1 MLATEE
7 LYLFKLILAQIKSES
22 ALIFDEV
29 VEEYCELP
37 QILQKFDEW
46 KKKDLSAYK
55 ETYVHLC
62 LPKIA
67 SIFIRSQMIMWTPF
81 EPDFYE
87 DIDQMKW
94 FHPLMMYG
102 RSNEETEDFL
112 RRDPDVFLVPT
123 VIEKIILPK
132 LSSKFITFLHSVFEL
147 FLKSYLSELI
157 DDCWDPQSTTQTL
170 KLVKLMNQLSIDY
183 PSLRVTS
190 KNLQGMFTIITDKMK
205 SALDNDVFIPIFQK
219 Q

>member
-1 MLATEE
+1 MKFLTLNWLSTGNNLVSKRLITTAKF
-7 LYLFKLILAQIKSES
+7 YLFKLISAQIKSDS

-81 EPDFYE
+81 EPDYYE
-87 DIDQMKW
+87 DIDKMKW

-102 RSNEETEDFL
+102 RSNEETEELL

-132 LSSKFITFLHSVFEL
+132 LSSK
-147 FLKSYLSELI
+147 LI
-157 DDCWDPQSTTQTL
+157 RLIKCPC
-170 KLVKLMNQLSIDY
+170 
-183 PSLRVTS
+183 
-190 KNLQGMFTIITDKMK
+190 
-205 SALDNDVFIPIFQK
+205 
-219 Q
+219 